1 MSALAKTVQHFLN
14 QRAEYVHVLRQCVD
28 ADADYHRWQGH
39 AEARRQLG
47 TALET
52 AGVDLAA
59 ELDLTSEALQDR
71 LAQACGDPGS
81 IVGRQHHIDE
91 PLSRWQMRAVLHVL
105 AEIVPASSGPVTV
118 PVAGEVL

>member
-1 MSALAKTVQHFLN
+1 MSGLREVVNYFLD
-14 QRAEYVHVLRQCVD
+14 QREEYVRVLRQCVN
-28 ADADYHRWQGH
+28 ADSDYHRWQGH

-47 TALET
+47 RSLEE

-59 ELDLTSEALQDR
+59 EPRLDLNSTALQNR

-91 PLSRWQMRAVLHVL
+91 PLPRWQMRAVLHVL
-105 AEIVPASSGPVTV
+105 AEVQ
-118 PVAGEVL
+118 